1 MLSLEP
7 LVAYF
12 SAQVVVMGQIF
23 ALALLGVPVQSAV
36 GEDVRF
42 RTLNLANLRE
52 DGRRALRSSG
62 SDLSLETIEERL
74 KGDGLCPPA
83 EIANSNR
90 NWTSPCNGLK
100 QQGWAPTGTE
110 CEYTCDEGYI
120 PIGRH
125 VCQWHNVVQVNGSTG
140 ERSVNEAELEHSFW
154 GGRCQR
160 LCSQGV
166 KFEGNGHCNSS
177 QSVRRYRDVDADGE
191 CFATKCFES
200 GLDNLENVAQGV
212 YTVVKNARDE
222 ETGYYR
228 DSTLEYGR
236 DDGPAR
242 YSLDAT
248 GLGMMAEAV
257 ACELQYQTMREG
269 LRKVSRTV
277 DSLLKASLLET
288 SFKRDPRGFFSH
300 YTGSQTRSSPMA
312 TGIFVACALFVKKY
326 FLTNAANQ
334 NTGLREDAAD
344 LAALVDTLYASVD
357 FTQILCDFNT
367 SRVSPNGTGIPFTM
381 SVDGMQCGSR
391 DDPNGRVAND
401 TMYQFTEE
409 HNAVY
414 LAYQQACGS
423 QRPGECDNE
432 AIELMWNRWQGRRLN
447 PSQFYQGFNVSS
459 TWSSYVTQLVYYTSQ
474 SFNDDPGWMNLYV
487 QGWEADRL
495 FYKQHYFQGLR
506 GRYGLGKG
514 PEEEWCSEAEAG
526 FAATRMVSV
535 AGTLTPGKR
544 KGIRKSG
551 RKHCQVYSA
560 DVVAAWLPARSG
572 MIKHNLLELLE
583 DGETVVPLAGTD
595 LAVLWR
601 SSMLDPVNSFTT
613 GHAARLTL
621 IDLIP
626 EMFGIASLWLDGSF
640 FQNCAHHMIVLYV

>member
-1 MLSLEP
+1 MP
-7 LVAYF
+7 RAF
-12 SAQVVVMGQIF
+12 F
-23 ALALLGVPVQSAV
+23 ALALLGVQAQSAV
-36 GEDVRF
+36 GGDSPPLDSD
-42 RTLNLANLRE
+42 TS
-52 DGRRALRSSG
+52 DGVST
-62 SDLSLETIEERL
+62 ETIDDAKAAELL

-83 EIANSNR
+83 VIANSNR
-90 NWTSPCNGLK
+90 NWKDSFPCKGPT
-100 QQGWAPTGTE
+100 QEGWAPSGTE

-160 LCSQGV
+160 LCSQGM

-334 NTGLREDAAD
+334 NIGLREDAAD

-391 DDPNGRVAND
+391 GR
-401 TMYQFTEE
+401 
-409 HNAVY
+409 
-414 LAYQQACGS
+414 GS
-423 QRPGECDNE
+423 ERAGSTGSRRRQSRAP
-432 AIELMWNRWQGRRLN
+432 RWSR
-447 PSQFYQGFNVSS
+447 
-459 TWSSYVTQLVYYTSQ
+459 
-474 SFNDDPGWMNLYV
+474 
-487 QGWEADRL
+487 
-495 FYKQHYFQGLR
+495 
-506 GRYGLGKG
+506 
-514 PEEEWCSEAEAG
+514 
-526 FAATRMVSV
+526 TR
-535 AGTLTPGKR
+535 TR
-544 KGIRKSG
+544 
-551 RKHCQVYSA
+551 
-560 DVVAAWLPARSG
+560 
-572 MIKHNLLELLE
+572 
-583 DGETVVPLAGTD
+583 
-595 LAVLWR
+595 
-601 SSMLDPVNSFTT
+601 
-613 GHAARLTL
+613 
-621 IDLIP
+621 
-626 EMFGIASLWLDGSF
+626 
-640 FQNCAHHMIVLYV
+640 

>member
-1 MLSLEP
+1 MP
-7 LVAYF
+7 RAF
-12 SAQVVVMGQIF
+12 F
-23 ALALLGVPVQSAV
+23 ALALLGVQAQSAV
-36 GEDVRF
+36 GGDSPPLDSD
-42 RTLNLANLRE
+42 TS
-52 DGRRALRSSG
+52 DGVST
-62 SDLSLETIEERL
+62 ETIDDAKAAELL

-83 EIANSNR
+83 VIANSNR
-90 NWTSPCNGLK
+90 NWKDSFPCKGPT
-100 QQGWAPTGTE
+100 QEGWAPSGTE

-125 VCQWHNVVQVNGSTG
+125 VCQWHDVVRVNESTG
-140 ERSVNEAELEHSFW
+140 ARYMDEAELEHGFW

-166 KFEGNGHCNSS
+166 KFEDSGQCNSS
-177 QSVRRYRDVDADGE
+177 QSVRRYRDMDEHGE

-200 GLDNLENVAQGV
+200 GLENLENVAQGV

-222 ETGYYR
+222 ETGYYT

-257 ACELQYQTMREG
+257 ACELKYQPMREG

-277 DSLLKASLLET
+277 GSLLNASLLDT
-288 SFKRDPRGFFSH
+288 GFKRDPRGFFSH
-300 YTGSQTRSSPMA
+300 YTGAHQTRSSPMA
-312 TGIFVACALFVKKY
+312 TGIVVASALFVKNY
-326 FLTNAANQ
+326 FTTNAAAHQ
-334 NTGLREDAAD
+334 GLWADAAA
-344 LAALVDTLYASVD
+344 LSALVDTLYASVD
-357 FTQILCDFNT
+357 FTQLLCDFNT
-367 SRVSPNGTGIPFTM
+367 NRISPNGTGIPFTM
-381 SVDGMQCGSR
+381 SIDDTHCGSEDR
-391 DDPNGRVAND
+391 PNSVQHHDTGDPEDTSDGRVAGD
-401 TMYQFTEE
+401 KMYQFTEE

-432 AIELMWNRWQGRRLN
+432 AIELMWNRWQGRRLH
-447 PSQFYQGFNVSS
+447 PSEFYKGFNVSS
-459 TWSSYVTQLVYYTSQ
+459 TWASYVTQLVYYTSQ
-474 SFNDDPGWMNLYV
+474 SFNSDPGWMNLYV

-495 FYKQHYFQGLR
+495 FYKQHYYQGLR
-506 GRYGLGKG
+506 GRYGLGEG
-514 PEEEWCSEAEAG
+514 AEEEWCSEAETS

-544 KGIRKSG
+544 KGIRMHG
-551 RKHCQVYSA
+551 RKHCQVYSGN
-560 DVVAAWLPARSG
+560 VVAAWLPARSG

-601 SSMLDPVNSFTT
+601 SSLLDPVNSFTK

-626 EMFGIASLWLDGSF
+626 ELFGIASLWLDDSF
-640 FQNCAHHMIVLYV
+640 FQNCARCP